1 MNILK
6 IATYSL
12 DSRWFTAIMATAM
25 VASISHIYGF
35 EAVVPYFFIASLVI
49 FLAVVVFKAI
59 RSVLFYNN
67 TLNDMLDPEKNI
79 YYFTVVGTVNL
90 MGVYLSKF
98 FHLYTTASIFWY
110 VAIGLWLGISLSTLG
125 ILFLYKKSTDRNIEN
140 IFHGGW
146 FFITIG
152 TQSTALL
159 GITVAEHA
167 VHSVTFIQLFSFTLW
182 SIGACLYIILMAFT
196 ILRMVFYKFERHV
209 ALSPYWMNVAAA
221 ALTALTGSTLY
232 QHVSVTGGPFMDFL
246 PFLKGFSLFFW
257 SFGLWWM
264 PYLVILA
271 IRKQAYSEE
280 GLLFTVGYW
289 EIVFTLGLYAVS
301 TFSLFSLFKGQ
312 YLIIFSACFS
322 IACVVF
328 WCFTSLFTMFH
339 LVRSSIW
346 IPVNDLTINYAI
358 PYSFTLRGRLFRVKE
373 VIHEWLDQ
381 TVEGISKKRFCVITS
396 DNLTCQIS
404 YHILAKK
411 WYFDQVNA

>member
-1 MNILK
+1 MSILK

-12 DSRWFTAIMATAM
+12 DSRWFTAIMATAL

-35 EAVVPYFFIASLVI
+35 EAVVPYFFIASLAI
-49 FLAVVVFKAI
+49 FLTVVVFKAI
-59 RSVLFYNN
+59 RSVLFYSN

-79 YYFTVVGTVNL
+79 YYFTVVGTVNF

-110 VAIGLWLGISLSTLG
+110 VAISLWLGISLSTFS

-167 VHSVTFIQLFSFTLW
+167 VHSVIFIQLFSFTLW
-182 SIGACLYIILMAFT
+182 SIGACLYIILMAFI
-196 ILRMVFYKFERHV
+196 ILRMVFYKFEKHV

-221 ALTALTGSTLY
+221 ALTALTGATLY

-280 GLLFTVGYW
+280 GLPFTVGYW

-301 TFSLFSLFKGQ
+301 TFSLFSLFKGH
-312 YLIIFSACFS
+312 YLITFSACFS

-328 WCFTSLFTMFH
+328 WCFTSLFTVFH
-339 LVRSSIW
+339 LVRSSVW

-358 PYSFTLRGRLFRVKE
+358 PYSFTLRGSVFHVKE
-373 VIHEWLDQ
+373 VIKEWLDE
-381 TVEGISKKRFCVITS
+381 TIDGVISKRYCVVTS
-396 DNLTCQIS
+396 NNLTCQIS
-404 YHILAKK
+404 YRILAKK
-411 WYFDQVNA
+411 WYFDQ